1 MGLAEGR
8 RVPGERG
15 DSAEQDSSFPAAE
28 VRAALRAALS
38 QTMEF
43 SRLLRAPPPAQGP
56 AEKRTHERTTPPPKG
71 PAHSDPPVQPPS
83 SCRVVFFFFWRQIS
97 AGLFSRVVWG
107 FYQRSRPGVREP
119 QGVKANPRAQA
130 PPPRR

>member
-83 SCRVVFFFFWRQIS
+83 SCRVVFFFFGAKS
-97 AGLFSRVVWG
+97 LLVYFPELFGDSTR
-107 FYQRSRPGVREP
+107 GVGQECGNR
-119 QGVKANPRAQA
+119 RA
-130 PPPRR
+130 